1 MCYMLRH
8 LLDVLEALHF
18 DDPQARHMQ
27 LPCSVRVDLDVQLFS
42 ILTQQVS
49 EIQKR
54 NASFRSQTMSWL
66 SWRVIWHET
75 SL

>member
-27 LPCSVRVDLDVQLFS
+27 LPCSVRVDLDVQFFS
-42 ILTQQVS
+42 IFTQQVS
-49 EIQKR
+49 EIQ
-54 NASFRSQTMSWL
+54 
-66 SWRVIWHET
+66 
-75 SL
+75 